1 MTATDDTD
9 FEGTLVLE
17 QLAAIG
23 KVDEF
28 FEAIDADD
36 TERASRLMAK
46 ADIDAATIATVIRK
60 MEESDGEH

>member
-1 MTATDDTD
+1 MDDAD

-23 KVDEF
+23 LVDDF

-36 TERASRLMAK
+36 VELATKLMKRA
-46 ADIDAATIATVIRK
+46 DVDASTIAIVVKKI
-60 MEESDGEH
+60 EESDGQH

>member
-1 MTATDDTD
+1 VDESA

-28 FEAIDADD
+28 FEAIDSDD
-36 TERASRLMAK
+36 VQRAVRLMRNAN
-46 ADIDAATIATVIRK
+46 IDGPTIAIVVRK
-60 MEESDGEH
+60 MDDSDGEH